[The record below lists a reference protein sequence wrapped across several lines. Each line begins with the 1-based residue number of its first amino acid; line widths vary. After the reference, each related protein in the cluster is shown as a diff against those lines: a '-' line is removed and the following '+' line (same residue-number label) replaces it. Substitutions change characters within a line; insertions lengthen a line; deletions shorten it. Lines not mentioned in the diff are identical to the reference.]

1 MTSLSNATSKTQY
14 RRSTTNWNGIRR
26 GIVPAISA
34 LIVITM
40 IFVAIFAPWIAPFD
54 PLAQDLQKRLL
65 EPSLF
70 SSAQHEHYLGTNPLG
85 QDILSILIYGAR
97 VSLLIAF
104 ITVAIRIVL
113 GVGMGVL
120 AGFYGGIV
128 DDILMRLADI
138 QIALPTLIVAIA
150 IMAVLGPG
158 ILNLILVLALTG
170 WVYFA
175 RVVRSEVLSLRER
188 DFILAARSIGASNAR
203 VIRKHLLPNTISA
216 VLVMSTLQVAT
227 VIIAESSLSF
237 LGVGVGVRT
246 PTWGQTISQGREY
259 VGSAWWLSVTPG
271 VAIFIT
277 VLAINL
283 IGDWL
288 RDHFDPR
295 LRRSM

>member
-1 MTSLSNATSKTQY
+1 MSRTSV
-14 RRSTTNWNGIRR
+14 RR
-26 GIVPAISA
+26 GIVPVASA
-34 LIVITM
+34 LIVVVM
-40 IFVAIFAPWIAPFD
+40 ILVAIFAPWIAPFD
-54 PLAQDLQKRLL
+54 PLQQNLQNRLF
-65 EPSLF
+65 EPSLMGA
-70 SSAQHEHYLGTNPLG
+70 AQHDHYLGTNALG
-85 QDILSILIYGAR
+85 QDVLSILIYGAR
-97 VSLLIAF
+97 ISLLIAF

-158 ILNLILVLALTG
+158 ITNLIVVLALTG

-203 VIRKHLLPNTISA
+203 VIGKHLLPNTISA
-216 VLVMSTLQVAT
+216 VLVISTLQVAT

-271 VAIFIT
+271 IAIFVT

-295 LRRSM
+295 LRRST